1 MIAAKSDHLAQEKAY
16 AFLKEGIT
24 SLHFKPN
31 QRLKSAEIA
40 DEVNVS
46 RTPVRE
52 ALGRLVQEGL
62 VKRDDG
68 WGYVVHG
75 LSLQDI
81 LNLWRV
87 REVLE
92 IEAGMEALPRLG
104 EAEFTELEV
113 CILKAEDLY
122 KQSRFQEFVIQNRQ
136 FYIALARMTGN
147 ALLQQMLG
155 MIHDRVRL
163 VGSLIVNLHPPRAK
177 ELLIENRRIFSAL
190 KAKDPLELES
200 ALRAHINQSR
210 DHVLRF
216 VGSQSVAAIDAAS
229 INR

>member
-1 MIAAKSDHLAQEKAY
+1 MFASKSDHLAQEKAY

-24 SLHFKPN
+24 TLYFKPN

-92 IEAGMEALPRLG
+92 IEAGIEALPRLG
-104 EAEFTELEV
+104 EAEIAELEA
-113 CILKAEDLY
+113 CIEKAEGLY
-122 KQSRFQEFVIQNRQ
+122 RLSRFQEFVVQNRQ

-147 ALLQQMLG
+147 DLLQQMLG

-177 ELLIENRRIFSAL
+177 ELLIENRRIFNAL
-190 KAKDPLELES
+190 RDRDPVELES
-200 ALRAHINQSR
+200 ALRAHINKSR

-216 VGSQSVAAIDAAS
+216 VGGQSITAIDAIS
-229 INR
+229 R